1 MKRKSIAK
9 VLLPVLMIGSVF
21 VKTSLAEETPE
32 DLKAQIEALKQ
43 QMAAMQQQMASMQ
56 ALIETLQ
63 GKLKQVETK
72 TEKITPQ
79 FVAKES
85 KPVFGK
91 PGLEWQLYGRVKMDY
106 HYDTARI
113 EKYNDFVG
121 AVKNRYS
128 ASYNATADAWS
139 VSKVSDYQNDST
151 NFNPRDTR
159 FGALVFHKRGDWVI
173 KGHTEVD
180 FYGTN
185 SGNNIIP
192 RIRLAYVDIYNSK
205 TRTSLR
211 FGQDWIPV
219 AQLNPSTIEF
229 GILTAAGNLWW
240 RVPQLTVRQKVFTN
254 WEILGSLM
262 MHRRISTGSEERMPW
277 LLARIQYKD
286 GVLNKV
292 FGKGSMIAIG
302 GGYKHEAVEANEDA
316 SFPREYFTESDVDR
330 WLVVGEWKF
339 NFELFDQKFQ
349 FKGEAWTGRGI
360 DDEFLRYDL
369 GVNAYGEP
377 IEAYGLWGNL
387 VWNINPRWTFSIGA
401 GFDDPNDSEILKG
414 QEEVGAKALNDRQF
428 TKNTQYFAN
437 LWYKLTDHVRIGAEV
452 MHIETE
458 RDEWVDTANRF
469 TLSAFYNF

>member
-1 MKRKSIAK
+1 MKRKKIAK
-9 VLLPVLMIGSVF
+9 MLLPALIFGGVF

-32 DLKAQIEALKQ
+32 ELKAQIEALKQ
-43 QMAAMQQQMASMQ
+43 QMATMQQQMASMQ

-63 GKLKQVETK
+63 GKLQQVETK

-85 KPVFGK
+85 KPVFSK

-106 HYDTARI
+106 HYDTAQI
-113 EKYNDFVG
+113 AYYNDFVG
-121 AVKNRYS
+121 AVKNRWS
-128 ASYNATADAWS
+128 ASYNATDDTWS
-139 VSKVSDYQNDST
+139 TKKVADYQNDST

-159 FGALVFHKRGDWVI
+159 LGALIYHKSGDWLV
-173 KGHTEVD
+173 KGHTEID
-180 FYGTN
+180 FYGDN
-185 SGNNIIP
+185 NGNNIIP
-192 RIRLAYVDIYNSK
+192 RMRLAYVDISNLK
-205 TRTSLR
+205 TKTSLR
-211 FGQDWIPV
+211 LGQDWIPV
-219 AQLNPSTIEF
+219 SQLNPSTIEF

-240 RVPQLTVRQKVFTN
+240 RVPQLTIRQKVFDN

-277 LLARIQYKD
+277 VLGRIQYKD

-292 FGKGSMIAIG
+292 FDKGSMIALG
-302 GGYKHEAVEANEDA
+302 GGYKHEAVEAGDV
-316 SFPREYFTESDVDR
+316 SFPREYFDESDVDR
-330 WLVVGEWKF
+330 WLVVAEWQF
-339 NFELFDQKFQ
+339 NFKLLNQKLQ
-349 FKGEAWTGRGI
+349 FKGEAWTGKGI
-360 DDEFLRYDL
+360 DEEWLRYDL

-377 IEAYGLWGNL
+377 IEAYGLWADL
-387 VWNINPRWTFSIGA
+387 VWNISPRWSFAIGA

-414 QEEVGAKALNDRQF
+414 LTGPEALNDRQF

-437 LWYKLTDHVRIGAEV
+437 LWYKLSDHIKIGAEV

-458 RDEWVDTANRF
+458 RDKWVDTANRF